1 MTGFS
6 RRAVEKL
13 SKLSA
18 EQIQQLLNRLC
29 DEEAALDAVLE
40 SLATGIIVCSVNGHL
55 LMLNK
60 AAERYIPFTTRP
72 LENRDT
78 ELRVWEMI
86 DDSDIVTFLKIN
98 YEHQKSN
105 VSDEFS
111 VPGPG
116 GGIRFL
122 SVKLM
127 PLVQRCCIKGTI
139 ITVDDIT
146 EKRNQEIL
154 LRRMENLA
162 GLTNLAANVAHEI
175 KNPLG
180 SISIHIQLMQK
191 ALAKARCSDGMLP
204 DEKNA
209 EKHLSVI
216 NEEIDRLNK
225 IIMDFL
231 FAVRPVSAQLEL
243 LDPNQLIQDCIDFC
257 RPELQGL
264 NIKQEISLDNSV
276 PRLMLDSKL
285 FRQVLV
291 NLIQN
296 AQAAMPDGGV
306 LCIKTVVQ
314 NDCFVLTLTDTGVG
328 MDEATVSHVFEPYF
342 TTKATGTGLGLTMVY
357 KIIKEFSGDI
367 TVRSAV
373 GKGSVFTI
381 SLPIPQGSRRLLTYT
396 DEK

>member
-18 EQIQQLLNRLC
+18 EQIQLLLNRLC

-264 NIKQEISLDNSV
+264 NIKEEISLDNSV

-296 AQAAMPDGGV
+296 AQVAMPDGGV

-314 NDCFVLTLTDTGVG
+314 NDCFVLTLADTGVG